1 MSEENDDDFDLIEVE
16 LILEREGTVIMK
28 IPKGYTGPLPGIDC
42 EVVMLFVENPASQE
56 FFNAVDVEWHVD
68 TLNATVWGKPTRTVK
83 RVFDA
88 RQLIEE
94 GGAQ

>member
-1 MSEENDDDFDLIEVE
+1 MSEANDDDFDLIEVE

-42 EVVMLFVENPASQE
+42 ERAMLFVNNTASQE

-68 TLNATVWGKPTRTVK
+68 TLKATVWGKPTGTVEH
-83 RVFDA
+83 VFDA
-88 RQLIEE
+88 RPLIEKE
-94 GGAQ
+94 GAQ

>member
-1 MSEENDDDFDLIEVE
+1 MSEANDDHFDLIEVE

-28 IPKGYTGPLPGIDC
+28 IPKGYTGPFPGIDC
-42 EVVMLFVENPASQE
+42 EGAIPFVNYPASQE

-68 TLNATVWGKPTRTVK
+68 TLKATVWGKPTGPVE

-88 RQLIEE
+88 RPLIQKE
-94 GGAQ
+94 GAQ

>member
-1 MSEENDDDFDLIEVE
+1 MSEANEDDFDLIEVE

-42 EVVMLFVENPASQE
+42 EGAMLFVNNPASQE

-68 TLNATVWGKPTRTVK
+68 TLTATVWGKHTGTVA
-83 RVFDA
+83 RVLDA
-88 RQLIEE
+88 RPLIEKE
-94 GGAQ
+94 GAQ